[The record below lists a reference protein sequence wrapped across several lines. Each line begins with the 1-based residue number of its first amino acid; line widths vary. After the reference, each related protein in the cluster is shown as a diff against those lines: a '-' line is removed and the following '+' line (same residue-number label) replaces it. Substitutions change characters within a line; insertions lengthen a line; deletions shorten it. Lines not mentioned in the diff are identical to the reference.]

1 MQDLSIGLQQEMGH
15 FVQCDPEEATSHHRS
30 RALSCEGTTTDAGR
44 QDGSTTTD
52 AGRQDGKEGSPRSR
66 ETIGYKVPAVQS
78 SSLSPSFLSPTH
90 SLTHTHTPY
99 HLYLLL

>member
-30 RALSCEGTTTDAGR
+30 RALSCEG
-44 QDGSTTTD
+44 TTTD